1 MTNLNPIK
9 KKLSKVDRKISMQDP
24 SKLLAEFFNG
34 VVIEL
39 DEEYKYCLLYTSPS
53 PRDLS
58 TSRMPSSA

>member
-9 KKLSKVDRKISMQDP
+9 KKISKLDRKVSVQEP

-39 DEEYKYCLLYTSPS
+39 DEEYKYDS
-53 PRDLS
+53 
-58 TSRMPSSA
+58 

>member
-9 KKLSKVDRKISMQDP
+9 KKLSKADRKVSVEEP

-39 DEEYKYCLLYTSPS
+39 DEECKYDS
-53 PRDLS
+53 
-58 TSRMPSSA
+58 

>member
-9 KKLSKVDRKISMQDP
+9 KKLSKVGRKVSVQEP

-39 DEEYKYCLLYTSPS
+39 DEEYEYDS
-53 PRDLS
+53 
-58 TSRMPSSA
+58 

>member
-9 KKLSKVDRKISMQDP
+9 KKLSKLDKNISIQEP

-39 DEEYKYCLLYTSPS
+39 DEEYKYDS
-53 PRDLS
+53 
-58 TSRMPSSA
+58 